1 MEKIVMER
9 TGRNGGKYGCDQ
21 NILHEEKKTKEIR
34 IKEKIKNIRMKTRSK
49 QTNEAP
55 QCIIS

>member
-1 MEKIVMER
+1 MER

-34 IKEKIKNIRMKTRSK
+34 IKEKIKTKGNRSIHRG
-49 QTNEAP
+49 ERL
-55 QCIIS
+55 IF